1 MDFSEVV
8 NTVKSAISDFETWVK
23 ANPGLILSEAD
34 FERHLSNAISDL
46 LAKQNNSTD
55 TFVVHNQIS
64 HYPDDEYQHRCKRD
78 SQVDILIM
86 KDENI
91 QNDSTISKGFVYA
104 GDAIPIELKYYRKG
118 QTVSSIINDLEKSE
132 SLLNGNNH
140 FNCSFFVIA
149 LLEEENDNQMGTI
162 QHYFE
167 QYQGKEN
174 MFTFCFSKTRNH

>member
-8 NTVKSAISDFETWVK
+8 NIVKSAISDFGTWVK

-46 LAKQNNSTD
+46 LTKQNNSTD

-64 HYPDDEYQHRCKRD
+64 HYPGYEPQDCKRD
-78 SQVDILIM
+78 YQVDILIM
-86 KDENI
+86 KDEDV
-91 QNDSTISKGFVYA
+91 QKDSTISKGFVYA

-132 SLLNGNNH
+132 SLLSGNC

-162 QHYFE
+162 QNYFE

-174 MFTFCFSKTRNH
+174 MFTFLLSKTCNH